1 MHNWTDTQNEG
12 WFRLAL
18 EETGV
23 PYAYISDITVRNT
36 PNLREKYDVI
46 LFPPTFFGLQQILN
60 GIPTRTQA
68 DGSEA
73 GGPIPWQNSSTTPN
87 LGGVDEAADI
97 RGGLGFDGVAHLKK
111 FVEDGGLFI
120 PIGPSAHLPDRT
132 GNDRHGDHQRY
143 APAASARNDRSRDRR
158 RQSQPHHLRL
168 RRFRWR
174 VLQSGAGVQ
183 RFRGRKIWQVFCRAK
198 QEARA
203 RAAEAP

>member
-23 PYAYISDITVRNT
+23 PYAYISDINVRNT

-60 GIPTRTQA
+60 GIPARTNA

-87 LGGVDEAADI
+87 WGGVDEAADI

-111 FVEDGGLFI
+111 FIEDGGLFI
-120 PIGPSAHLPDRT
+120 PIGPSAHLPVELGITDT
-132 GNDRHGDHQRY
+132 VIINDTHQLQ
-143 APAASARNDRSRDRR
+143 AR
-158 RQSQPHHLRL
+158 
-168 RRFRWR
+168 
-174 VLQSGAGVQ
+174 G
-183 RFRGRKIWQVFCRAK
+183 
-198 QEARA
+198 
-203 RAAEAP
+203 